1 VSYEVPLPMPDR
13 LRGKPILNAS
23 ELHRYLEE
31 QGFKP
36 MVVVVDNNMARV
48 IIHFTEELSNEERLR
63 LQEAVLE
70 WYRKW
75 IGVESG

>member
-1 VSYEVPLPMPDR
+1 MSYEVPLPMPDR
-13 LRGKPILNAS
+13 LREKPVLNAS
-23 ELHRYLEE
+23 ELHRYLED

-48 IIHFTEELSNEERLR
+48 TVYFTEELSDEERLR

-75 IGVESG
+75 IGVESS

>member
-1 VSYEVPLPMPDR
+1 MSYEVPLPMPDR
-13 LRGKPILNAS
+13 LREKPILNAS

-48 IIHFTEELSNEERLR
+48 TIHFSEELGDKEKLK

-75 IGVESG
+75 IGVESS

>member
-13 LRGKPILNAS
+13 LREKPILSAT
-23 ELHRYLEE
+23 ELHRHLEE

-36 MVVVVDNNMARV
+36 IVVIVDNNMARV
-48 IIHFTEELSNEERLR
+48 LVYFSEELGDEEKLR
-63 LQEAVLE
+63 LQEAIME

>member
-13 LRGKPILNAS
+13 LREKPILNAS
-23 ELHRYLEE
+23 ELHKYLEE

-48 IIHFTEELSNEERLR
+48 TIHFSEELGDEEKLR
-63 LQEAVLE
+63 LQEAVLD

-75 IGVESG
+75 IGVESS

>member
-1 VSYEVPLPMPDR
+1 LSYEVPLPMPDR
-13 LRGKPILNAS
+13 LREKPILNAS

-48 IIHFTEELSNEERLR
+48 TIHFSEELGDKEKLK

-75 IGVESG
+75 IGVESS

>member
-13 LRGKPILNAS
+13 LRGKPILNAT
-23 ELHRYLEE
+23 ELHRHLVE

-36 MVVVVDNNMARV
+36 MVVVVDNERARV
-48 IIHFTEELSNEERLR
+48 TVYFSEELGDEEELK
-63 LQEAVLE
+63 LQEAILE

>member
-13 LRGKPILNAS
+13 LREKPVLNAS
-23 ELHRYLEE
+23 ELHRYLED

-48 IIHFTEELSNEERLR
+48 TVYFTEELSDEERLR

-75 IGVESG
+75 IGVESS

>member
-1 VSYEVPLPMPDR
+1 VSYEIPLPMPDR
-13 LRGKPILNAS
+13 LREKPILNAT
-23 ELHRYLEE
+23 ELHRHLEE

-48 IIHFTEELSNEERLR
+48 FVYFSEELDEDEKLK
-63 LQEAVLE
+63 LQEVVLD

>member
-23 ELHRYLEE
+23 ELHRHLEE
-31 QGFKP
+31 LGFKP
-36 MVVVVDNNMARV
+36 LIVVVDNNMAKV
-48 IIHFTEELSNEERLR
+48 TVYFSEELGDEEELK

-75 IGVESG
+75 IGVEK

>member
-13 LRGKPILNAS
+13 LKEKPILNAS
-23 ELHRYLEE
+23 ELHRHLED

-48 IIHFTEELSNEERLR
+48 TIHFREELSDEEELK
-63 LQEAVLE
+63 LQEAVLD

-75 IGVESG
+75 IGVESS

>member
-1 VSYEVPLPMPDR
+1 MSYEVPLPMPDR
-13 LRGKPILNAS
+13 LREKPILNAS

-48 IIHFTEELSNEERLR
+48 TVYFTEELSNEEKLR

-75 IGVESG
+75 IGVERG

>member
-1 VSYEVPLPMPDR
+1 MSYEVPLPMPDK
-13 LRGKPILNAS
+13 LRQKPILNAT
-23 ELHRYLEE
+23 ELHNYLEE

-36 MVVVVDNNMARV
+36 VVVVVDNNMARV
-48 IIHFTEELSNEERLR
+48 FIYFGEELDEDEKRK

>member
-13 LRGKPILNAS
+13 LREKPILNAT

-31 QGFKP
+31 QGFELV
-36 MVVVVDNNMARV
+36 VVVVDNSMARV
-48 IIHFTEELSNEERLR
+48 TVYFTEELSNEERLR
-63 LQEAVLE
+63 LQEAIMD

-75 IGVESG
+75 IGVESS